1 MVKRRSIEVQC
12 QCGLLL
18 ARYSKGGKGRLVK
31 MFFERILVDE
41 CGVFLVQPPPALH
54 DELCCPS
61 CLKRIAT
68 VQVIRGK
75 FAAKLNQGA
84 IVQP

>member
-1 MVKRRSIEVQC
+1 MVKRRSIEVFC
-12 QCGLLL
+12 RCGRLL

-41 CGVFLVQPPPALH
+41 CGVFLVEPRPELH
-54 DELCCPS
+54 QELFCPQ
-61 CLKRIAT
+61 CEKRIAT